1 MTSDNDQNFPPPIP
15 DADTPED
22 MARPTPEVPPASEEA
37 LPERAL
43 KKSFGQIS
51 MMQKGDEISLESLDA
66 SMKRVRIGVGWEA
79 PTEKEGFPVDIDL
92 SAFILNMNGRVRRDT
107 DFIFYN
113 NLETDEGAIKHT
125 GDSTDGDAEG
135 DDEVIEIDL
144 DAMGFDVE
152 KIAFA
157 VTIHN
162 AEERQQ
168 TFGIVKNAYIRIL
181 NKDTDTEVAH
191 FDLTEDAS
199 EDNAIIF
206 GELERDG
213 ATWKFR
219 ALGTSSSGALYKI
232 AREFGVNVAAP

>member
-1 MTSDNDQNFPPPIP
+1 MTSDTDQNFPPPIP
-15 DADTPED
+15 DDDAPED
-22 MARPTPEVPPASEEA
+22 MVRPTPEVPPAAGET
-37 LPERAL
+37 LPDKDL

-66 SMKRVRIGVGWEA
+66 SMKRVRIGVGWDA
-79 PTEKEGFPVDIDL
+79 PEEKEGFPVDIDL

-125 GDSTDGDAEG
+125 GDSTEGEAEG

-152 KIAFA
+152 KISFS

-168 TFGIVKNAYIRIL
+168 TFGLVKDAYIRII
-181 NKDTDTEVAH
+181 NKDTGTEVAH

-219 ALGTSSSGALYKI
+219 ALGASSAGGLYKI

>member
-1 MTSDNDQNFPPPIP
+1 MTSDTDQNFPPPIP
-15 DADTPED
+15 DADAPED
-22 MARPTPEVPPASEEA
+22 MARPTPEVPPASEDA
-37 LPERAL
+37 VPEKEL

-51 MMQKGDEISLESLDA
+51 MMQKGDEVSLESLDA
-66 SMKRVRIGVGWEA
+66 SMKRVRIGVGWDA
-79 PTEKEGFPVDIDL
+79 PAEKEGFPVDIDL

-125 GDSTDGDAEG
+125 GDSTEGDADG

-152 KIAFA
+152 KITFS

-168 TFGIVKNAYIRIL
+168 TFGLVKDAYIRII
-181 NKDTDTEVAH
+181 NKDTGVEVAH

-219 ALGTSSSGALYKI
+219 ALGTSSNGGLYKI
-232 AREFGVNVAAP
+232 AREYGVNVAAP

>member
-1 MTSDNDQNFPPPIP
+1 MTSDTDQNFPPPIP
-15 DADTPED
+15 DAEAPED
-22 MARPTPEVPPASEEA
+22 MARPTPEVPPASEDA
-37 LPERAL
+37 VPEKDL

-79 PTEKEGFPVDIDL
+79 PAEKEGFPVDIDL
-92 SAFILNMNGRVRRDT
+92 CAFILNSHGRVRRDT

-113 NLETDEGAIKHT
+113 NLEADEGAIKHT
-125 GDSTDGDAEG
+125 GDSTEGDAEG

-144 DAMGFDVE
+144 DALGFDVE
-152 KIAFA
+152 KVLFS

-168 TFGIVKNAYIRIL
+168 TFGIVKDAYIRIV
-181 NKDTDTEVAH
+181 NKDTGTEVAH

-219 ALGTSSSGALYKI
+219 ALGTSSNGGLYNI
-232 AREFGVNVAAP
+232 ARGFGVNVAAP